1 MTQDRVH
8 RRMATILAAD
18 AVGYSRLTSRD
29 EEATLAT
36 LRAHRQIIDR
46 LIEQHEGRV
55 FGSAGDSV
63 IAEFASPVEAVRCAT
78 EIQLEVDK
86 QNAELSEASRL
97 RFRIGIN
104 LGDVVVEGDNLM
116 GDGVNVAARLEALSH
131 PGGMIISEA
140 VYAHARD
147 RLSLEF
153 VDLGEHRVKNI
164 ARPVHAYRVP
174 LASEEQVTSPFRG
187 LNPFEFENAD
197 LFFGR
202 ARATAACLERLEQQA
217 AKGKAFLLIYGMSG
231 SGKSSLLR
239 AGLLPSI
246 TRPGAVAGI
255 SLWRRCLIRPSEASD
270 AVASL
275 AAGLLREGA
284 FPELACEPAAL
295 AQLCRSSPDRALTL
309 IRQALGK
316 AATAAGSVPSQLRLI
331 VALDQMEE
339 LFTTEKEPASR
350 EVLVRL
356 LAALA
361 SSGLAWVIA
370 TIRSDFFHRCGEVPG
385 FSGLKDGLG
394 SYELLPPS
402 GPEIAQIIRE
412 PARAAGLRFE
422 ESPDR
427 GRLDDVLQHAAA
439 ADPGSLPLL
448 EFVLDALYEAGRERR
463 ILTFAAYQ
471 ALGGLE
477 GAIARRADEVVD
489 ALPLDIQEELPVV
502 LRALTTVRPGDEAV
516 AARPALRAE
525 VTGTPQRLALV
536 EALVAA
542 RLLVSDEDAAG
553 HVFVRVAHEALLS
566 RWPRAGDIVNANRS
580 FLETRARLAADAHRW
595 HLDNRNQELLLPSG
609 KRLAEGKELLLSR
622 REEVDDQVIEYIEAS
637 SRAQNE
643 REEKD
648 RQAERALIEAAEAA
662 KRERLER
669 EAERRS
675 LAAAAASRLAQR
687 TRYAAIVAT
696 VLALM
701 AGAGAFFG
709 FRGQQEATR
718 NAELAEQS
726 ADKARVAEKDAL
738 DARDQ
743 ALRSQSLSL
752 SFLSQQSLASG
763 DSESAI
769 LLALEALPKSGAV
782 AARPYQFEAEA
793 ALFRALSA
801 QRQTAVLKHDAGVTD
816 AAFNRTGDRIVTAS
830 YDKTARIWDVSK
842 GREVAVLKGHQGPV
856 ERAGFSPDGRRVI
869 TAARD
874 ATARIWD
881 VDSGAQ
887 LFALQPVG
895 DFPTAVF
902 DPSGERALTA
912 GENSPVLLWD
922 ARTGTKLLSV
932 KTKADSLAGF
942 SPDGRKFAT
951 SQTRRVFIWSTE
963 DGALIREC
971 PVITYASTL
980 TFSPDG
986 SRLLVGSWG
995 TFSYGNF
1002 PALWDVL
1009 TGTQIARLVG
1019 HKSDTQLQGVTFS
1032 HDGRRIATVSLDG
1045 SARIWDGKSGT
1056 LLDVLGQESPNLKLS
1071 DIGPDDRDHEMNSA
1085 FSPEDRLLAT
1095 ASINGPIRIWDVGR
1109 AALFTTIT
1117 GQRALIEHLE
1127 FNPVDSN
1134 ILLTASHDGTARLW
1148 DIDGILTTALPH
1160 EYPPT
1165 FAVFSPDSVHLLTG
1179 GGDAKAHLWDVAGRE
1194 IAEFDTGEII
1204 HATFS
1209 PDGSR
1214 IATASL
1220 AGRVLIWDVASRSEI
1235 ARLKF
1240 PGGLLKVQF
1249 SPKGDLL
1256 AASSTDGTAR
1266 LWNAATGAEVATI
1279 ETSGRQ
1285 VVFNRDG
1292 DLVLAATSDNA
1303 AHLLETDG
1311 TELKKLVGHEGRITG
1326 AAFSPDGQLVATASL
1341 DHAARIW
1348 SVKDGSSVAIL
1359 RGHGDELTKVSFSP
1373 DGQSLLTASRDGT
1386 VRIWSVPD
1394 GTERVVLK
1402 GHSGG
1407 VNSAQFSP
1415 NGLHVLTAST
1425 EDRTAR
1431 LWAARTGRELAV
1443 LAGLEEENKWL
1454 APTDAAFNSD
1464 GTRVV
1469 IVSYKGDV
1477 RVIQVFQTLQDLI
1490 DFAKQTVPRELT
1502 ACERRRFFLPVEGD
1516 VSDCP
1521 S

>member
-1 MTQDRVH
+1 
-8 RRMATILAAD
+8 MATILAAD

-29 EEATLAT
+29 EEGTLAT

-131 PGGMIISEA
+131 PGGMCISEA
-140 VYAHARD
+140 VYAQARD

-164 ARPVHAYRVP
+164 TRPVHAYRVP

-255 SLWRRCLIRPSEASD
+255 NFWRRCLVRPSEGPD
-270 AVASL
+270 PVTSL
-275 AAGLLREGA
+275 AAGLLGEGA

-295 AQLCRSSPDRALTL
+295 AQLCRSSPDRALAL
-309 IRQALGK
+309 IRQAHAK
-316 AATAAGSVPSQLRLI
+316 AAAAAGSVPTQLRLI
-331 VALDQMEE
+331 VAVDQMEE

-361 SSGLAWVIA
+361 GSGLAWVIA

-427 GRLDDVLQHAAA
+427 GRLDDVLQDAAA

-489 ALPLDIQEELPVV
+489 ALPPDIQEELPVV

-580 FLETRARLAADAHRW
+580 FLETRARLMADAHRW
-595 HLDNRNQELLLPSG
+595 HSDNRNQELLLPSG
-609 KRLAEGKELLLSR
+609 KRLAEGEELLQSR

-637 SRAQNE
+637 SRAQKE

-662 KRERLER
+662 RRERLEREAERLER

-675 LAAAAASRLAQR
+675 LAAAAASRLARR

-696 VLALM
+696 ALALM

-718 NAELAEQS
+718 
-726 ADKARVAEKDAL
+726 
-738 DARDQ
+738 
-743 ALRSQSLSL
+743 
-752 SFLSQQSLASG
+752 
-763 DSESAI
+763 
-769 LLALEALPKSGAV
+769 
-782 AARPYQFEAEA
+782 
-793 ALFRALSA
+793 
-801 QRQTAVLKHDAGVTD
+801 QRGV
-816 AAFNRTGDRIVTAS
+816 G
-830 YDKTARIWDVSK
+830 
-842 GREVAVLKGHQGPV
+842 
-856 ERAGFSPDGRRVI
+856 
-869 TAARD
+869 
-874 ATARIWD
+874 
-881 VDSGAQ
+881 
-887 LFALQPVG
+887 
-895 DFPTAVF
+895 
-902 DPSGERALTA
+902 
-912 GENSPVLLWD
+912 
-922 ARTGTKLLSV
+922 
-932 KTKADSLAGF
+932 
-942 SPDGRKFAT
+942 
-951 SQTRRVFIWSTE
+951 
-963 DGALIREC
+963 
-971 PVITYASTL
+971 
-980 TFSPDG
+980 
-986 SRLLVGSWG
+986 
-995 TFSYGNF
+995 
-1002 PALWDVL
+1002 
-1009 TGTQIARLVG
+1009 
-1019 HKSDTQLQGVTFS
+1019 
-1032 HDGRRIATVSLDG
+1032 
-1045 SARIWDGKSGT
+1045 
-1056 LLDVLGQESPNLKLS
+1056 
-1071 DIGPDDRDHEMNSA
+1071 
-1085 FSPEDRLLAT
+1085 
-1095 ASINGPIRIWDVGR
+1095 
-1109 AALFTTIT
+1109 
-1117 GQRALIEHLE
+1117 
-1127 FNPVDSN
+1127 
-1134 ILLTASHDGTARLW
+1134 
-1148 DIDGILTTALPH
+1148 
-1160 EYPPT
+1160 
-1165 FAVFSPDSVHLLTG
+1165 
-1179 GGDAKAHLWDVAGRE
+1179 
-1194 IAEFDTGEII
+1194 
-1204 HATFS
+1204 
-1209 PDGSR
+1209 
-1214 IATASL
+1214 
-1220 AGRVLIWDVASRSEI
+1220 
-1235 ARLKF
+1235 
-1240 PGGLLKVQF
+1240 
-1249 SPKGDLL
+1249 
-1256 AASSTDGTAR
+1256 
-1266 LWNAATGAEVATI
+1266 
-1279 ETSGRQ
+1279 
-1285 VVFNRDG
+1285 
-1292 DLVLAATSDNA
+1292 
-1303 AHLLETDG
+1303 
-1311 TELKKLVGHEGRITG
+1311 
-1326 AAFSPDGQLVATASL
+1326 
-1341 DHAARIW
+1341 
-1348 SVKDGSSVAIL
+1348 
-1359 RGHGDELTKVSFSP
+1359 
-1373 DGQSLLTASRDGT
+1373 
-1386 VRIWSVPD
+1386 
-1394 GTERVVLK
+1394 GTERRQGEVGRK
-1402 GHSGG
+1402 GG
-1407 VNSAQFSP
+1407 
-1415 NGLHVLTAST
+1415 
-1425 EDRTAR
+1425 AR
-1431 LWAARTGRELAV
+1431 GARPGAPQSVSFAFVSFAANRG
-1443 LAGLEEENKWL
+1443 
-1454 APTDAAFNSD
+1454 
-1464 GTRVV
+1464 
-1469 IVSYKGDV
+1469 
-1477 RVIQVFQTLQDLI
+1477 
-1490 DFAKQTVPRELT
+1490 
-1502 ACERRRFFLPVEGD
+1502 ERRYGGRDLVGAGGAAEERIGARAAI
-1516 VSDCP
+1516 SL
-1521 S
+1521 